1 MKDNKSILTKI
12 RGYFLTGII
21 VTAPVGLTFYVSFL
35 FIGFIDAKVRNII
48 PVQYHYDNILP
59 FEIPGLGLLF
69 VFIMLTFI
77 GFLTAGLIGRYIIKL
92 GERIIARLPIIR
104 SVYGA
109 LKQIFE
115 SVLKTS
121 SKSFREVV
129 LIEYPRKGIWAVGF
143 ATKENSGEISK
154 KTNDDFNTEIRKML
168 LLCQED
174 IESTNT
180 LILEKLDSNV
190 PLVKEIASYL
200 VLSGGKRLR
209 PLLTSCS
216 YHLLTNHLDKNKKH
230 IGLAAAVEFI
240 HAATLLHDDVV
251 DLSKDRR
258 GNLTA
263 NEVWGNKTSV
273 LVGDFLFSRSFQLMT
288 KYGTME
294 TLKILSDTSVT
305 ISEGE
310 VLEISNDKNLEMNE
324 DTYFQV
330 INGKTASLF
339 SAACQVGGISGGAK
353 ENEHY
358 ALKSFGTNFG
368 MAFQLI
374 DDAIDYSSNSITMG
388 KNTGDDFKEGKITLP
403 LILAFGRS
411 SKKEKQFLQ
420 KVISKPKDDATNFS
434 KTKELLIKYKCI
446 EDTLIR
452 ANHFADVAIDSLG
465 IFNDNEYKS
474 ALIKLIETSIK
485 RLA

>member
-1 MKDNKSILTKI
+1 M
-12 RGYFLTGII
+12 
-21 VTAPVGLTFYVSFL
+21 AE
-35 FIGFIDAKVRNII
+35 II
-48 PVQYHYDNILP
+48 PIHQH
-59 FEIPGLGLLF
+59 
-69 VFIMLTFI
+69 
-77 GFLTAGLIGRYIIKL
+77 
-92 GERIIARLPIIR
+92 
-104 SVYGA
+104 
-109 LKQIFE
+109 
-115 SVLKTS
+115 
-121 SKSFREVV
+121 
-129 LIEYPRKGIWAVGF
+129 
-143 ATKENSGEISK
+143 KE
-154 KTNDDFNTEIRKML
+154 DFNGCIKNLSE
-168 LLCQED
+168 LCKED
-174 IESTNT
+174 LTSINT
-180 LILEKLDSNV
+180 LILEKLDSSV
-190 PLVKEIASYL
+190 PLIQEIGKYL
-200 VLSGGKRLR
+200 ILSGGKRLR
-209 PLLTSCS
+209 PLLTTSCFHILNNNS
-216 YHLLTNHLDKNKKH
+216 SNKLNH

-288 KYGTME
+288 KYGTMK
-294 TLKILSDTSVT
+294 TLKILSDTSVI

-310 VLEISNDKNLEMNE
+310 VLEISNDKKLEINE

-353 ENEHY
+353 DNEHQ

-374 DDAIDYSSNSITMG
+374 DDAIDYSSNSKTMG
-388 KNTGDDFKEGKITLP
+388 KNIGDDFKEGKITLP
-403 LILAFGRS
+403 LILAYGRS
-411 SKKEKQFLQ
+411 NKEEKKFL
-420 KVISKPKDDATNFS
+420 KNVISNPKEDQNNFEL
-434 KTKELLIKYKCI
+434 TKELLIKYKCI

-452 ANHFADVAIDSLG
+452 ANHFADVAIDSLS
-465 IFNDNEYKS
+465 IFNNNKYKK

>member
-1 MKDNKSILTKI
+1 M
-12 RGYFLTGII
+12 
-21 VTAPVGLTFYVSFL
+21 
-35 FIGFIDAKVRNII
+35 AKII
-48 PVQYHYDNILP
+48 PIHQHTENFNI
-59 FEIPGLGLLF
+59 
-69 VFIMLTFI
+69 
-77 GFLTAGLIGRYIIKL
+77 
-92 GERIIARLPIIR
+92 
-104 SVYGA
+104 
-109 LKQIFE
+109 
-115 SVLKTS
+115 
-121 SKSFREVV
+121 
-129 LIEYPRKGIWAVGF
+129 AVKNLSDLC
-143 ATKENSGEISK
+143 KEDLHSI
-154 KTNDDFNTEIRKML
+154 
-168 LLCQED
+168 
-174 IESTNT
+174 NT
-180 LILEKLDSNV
+180 LILDKLDSSV
-190 PLVKEIASYL
+190 PLIQEIGKYL
-200 VLSGGKRLR
+200 ILSGGKRLR
-209 PLLTSCS
+209 PLLTTSC
-216 YHLLTNHLDKNKKH
+216 YHILNNQSTNGINHV
-230 IGLAAAVEFI
+230 GLAAAVEFI

-288 KYGTME
+288 KYGTLE
-294 TLKILSDTSVT
+294 TLKILSDTSVI

-374 DDAIDYSSNSITMG
+374 DDAIDYSSNLTTMG

-411 SKKEKQFLQ
+411 NKKEKQFLQ
-420 KVISKPKDDATNFS
+420 NVISKPKDDATNFS

-485 RLA
+485 RLG